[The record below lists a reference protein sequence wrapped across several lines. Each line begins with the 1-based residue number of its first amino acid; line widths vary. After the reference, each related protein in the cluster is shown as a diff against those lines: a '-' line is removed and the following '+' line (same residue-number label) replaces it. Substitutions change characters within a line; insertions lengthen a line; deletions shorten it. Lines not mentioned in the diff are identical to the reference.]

1 MNAMRVIQVGLLS
14 VFLIGLYI
22 VSLVWPGAMSGPQS
36 IMDVNGPVA
45 MEQKTVFWFT
55 VGVSLFLL
63 VTVGSV
69 FLYAIFR
76 FRAKPG
82 QDFHVPEQTH
92 GSAKVEIALI
102 VVSCLLLLVIA
113 IPNAKAL
120 FYVSEVPADRKKD
133 AIKVEAIGHQ
143 WWWEF
148 KYTDLGITTANE
160 LHIPV
165 GVPIDVQVK
174 AVDVIHAFWVPRLAG
189 KIDATPGQ
197 INTMWLQADEPGRY
211 NGHCTEYCGDSHA
224 NMRFFVF
231 ADKKE
236 DFETWVNH
244 TKADGVKPS
253 TVEEINGQGVF
264 MRGCNSC
271 HTVGGTA
278 ASGLVGPN
286 LTHFGSRTSFGAG
299 IYQMEPADEKDQA
312 KVKESQ
318 EHYNALL
325 SKWIRYPKEMKPGNK
340 MNLDQVNMVV
350 SDKEVKD
357 LIAYLNSLK

>member
-1 MNAMRVIQVGLLS
+1 MRVIQVGLLS
-14 VFLIGLYI
+14 VFLIGLY
-22 VSLVWPGAMSGPQS
+22 VVALFLPHAMDGPQS
-36 IMDVNGPVA
+36 IMNVFGPVA
-45 MEQKTVFWFT
+45 IEQRNVFMITVW
-55 VGVSLFLL
+55 VSLFLL

-120 FYVSEVPADRKKD
+120 FFVSEVPAERKKD

-174 AVDVIHAFWVPRLAG
+174 SVDVIHAFWVPNLAG

-197 INTMWLQADEPGRY
+197 VNTMWLQADKPGTY

-224 NMRFFVF
+224 NMRFFAI

-236 DFETWVNH
+236 DFEKWVANA
-244 TKADGVKPS
+244 KADAVKPS
-253 TVEEINGQGVF
+253 SIEEINGQGVF

-271 HTVGGTA
+271 HTIAGSGA
-278 ASGLVGPN
+278 AGMVGPN
-286 LTHFGSRTSFGAG
+286 LSHFAARTTFGAG
-299 IYQMEPADEKDQA
+299 IFKKSDDKD
-312 KVKESQ
+312 
-318 EHYNALL
+318 NALL
-325 SKWIRYPKEMKPGNK
+325 AKWIRYPKEMKPGNK